1 MPARRDVAEYGRVQG
16 VDMTDWQ
23 SLRHHVA
30 TRYHVVGDELEKY
43 QNPDFDG
50 LSVMVPTE
58 SGERLVVLF
67 HRKDY
72 DDAWYVQVSGAI
84 ATPGSLDARSCLE
97 WNGRSVTG
105 MLALADG
112 DLYYKRIYP
121 LQGLD
126 VPRLD
131 TALYEAA
138 SSSVGL
144 EKVLAQYGSV

>member
-1 MPARRDVAEYGRVQG
+1 MVACKG
-16 VDMTDWQ
+16 VDMADWQ

-50 LSVMVPTE
+50 LSVLVPTE
-58 SGERLVVLF
+58 SSERLVALYR
-67 HRKDY
+67 RKDY
-72 DDAWYVQVSGAI
+72 DDAWYVQVYGAI

-97 WNGRSVTG
+97 WNGRSATG
-105 MLALADG
+105 MLALAEG
-112 DLYYKRIYP
+112 DLYYKRVDP

-138 SSSVGL
+138 SSSTGL
-144 EKVLAQYGSV
+144 ESVLAKYGSV